1 MTRPRWYWHD
11 HKIQKCFSDHGIIQ
25 SPPPEQ
31 WWSCAVRVSCGC
43 CRTEVGQCSVFHN
56 CFRGWSSRLFEG
68 FRSCFHRFHSFSIY
82 SLRCGSVCVC
92 SPGDAGRHWSS
103 GLGMDG
109 FPSFPHPMFM
119 SIYVN
124 DMSTGVFFAHHIAIR
139 IPFRWLAAAVRFP
152 GLLYVHAL
160 LLQAWSGIS
169 TFHDHLGSDRRNCV
183 ITSPLRTLFRGGPYQ
198 N

>member
-1 MTRPRWYWHD
+1 MMILCCQGFLRMLQDGSGSVLGFPQLLSGMVQQTFWR
-11 HKIQKCFSDHGIIQ
+11 F
-25 SPPPEQ
+25 PE
-31 WWSCAVRVSCGC
+31 
-43 CRTEVGQCSVFHN
+43 
-56 CFRGWSSRLFEG
+56 LFP
-68 FRSCFHRFHSFSIY
+68 SFSFIFY
-82 SLRCGSVCVC
+82 LFLTLWFCVCVCVC

-183 ITSPLRTLFRGGPYQ
+183 ITTPLRTLFRGGPYQ